1 MIQSRLKVGQKS
13 WFIRGTWEDIPMLV
27 HYADDVL
34 FALLALVALPF
45 FARQLGL
52 RAWIAYLNRRENKH
66 KDKAAEEY
74 WRIHQ

>member
-1 MIQSRLKVGQKS
+1 
-13 WFIRGTWEDIPMLV
+13 MLV

-34 FALLALVALPF
+34 FALLALVAFPF

-74 WRIHQ
+74 WRIYQ